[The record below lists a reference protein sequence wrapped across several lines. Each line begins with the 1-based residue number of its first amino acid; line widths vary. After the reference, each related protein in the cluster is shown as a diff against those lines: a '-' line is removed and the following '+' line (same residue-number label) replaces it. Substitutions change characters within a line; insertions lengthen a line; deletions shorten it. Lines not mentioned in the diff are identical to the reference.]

1 VTYSFVRKLK
11 EYSADVFRLINQWC
25 EKLTTEGSEEL
36 ELVDANSLNRV
47 KQAMVEAFYAWVLID
62 IKKEQF
68 VIIGQECQSL
78 ICVLFEQISNEN
90 DSFSTASN
98 CIGEILVICK
108 KMGDDK
114 LKDFIKQNLLLLRGK
129 FSQL

>member
-1 VTYSFVRKLK
+1 MTYSFIRKLK

-36 ELVDANSLNRV
+36 KVIDGESLNRV
-47 KQAMVEAFYAWVLID
+47 KQAMIEAFYAWVLID

-68 VIIGQECQSL
+68 QVIGQECQSL
-78 ICVLFEQISNEN
+78 VCVLFEQLSNEDDN
-90 DSFSTASN
+90 FSTASN

-108 KMGDDK
+108 RMGDDK
-114 LKDFIKQNLLLLRGK
+114 LKEFLKQNLLLLTGK
-129 FSQL
+129 FRQL

>member
-1 VTYSFVRKLK
+1 
-11 EYSADVFRLINQWC
+11 
-25 EKLTTEGSEEL
+25 
-36 ELVDANSLNRV
+36 VDAHSLNRV

-108 KMGDDK
+108 RMGDDK

-129 FSQL
+129 FRQL